1 MKVLM
6 VLEREFPPDERVEK
20 EAISLIEAG
29 HEVFLACYTM
39 IDRKENEEYKRIKIY
54 RKPISKFI
62 YKSSIGCL
70 RFPYYFNFWRNF
82 LHRLFE
88 NETFDAIH
96 IHDLPLVQV
105 GLELKL
111 KYKIPL
117 VFDMHENYPVLLE
130 LSTHTKKPLA
140 RLLHSNKAWHKYEIS
155 MLHSADRIFVVIDEM
170 LERVKKLGI
179 LREKISILPNTIKI
193 SDFSLPDI
201 QPDNK
206 FITMIYVGGI
216 NIHRGL
222 QVILKGMRLILNQR
236 KDVRLW
242 IVGSGNYVPK
252 LEKLVY
258 ELKLSKSV
266 DFLGWKNISEIAE
279 LLMLSD
285 IAIIPH
291 LKTEHTDHTIPNK
304 LYQYAYAN
312 KPIIT
317 SNCNPLERLVTEMN
331 IGISYKHDSAED
343 FVDSFFEMT
352 RRTNFNKIGM
362 NGRKH
367 IVKKYNWDKTVIP
380 LLQTYQSIQKQ

>member
-252 LEKLVY
+252 LEKLAY